1 MLTVDEAIDRCRVN
15 ADRCTRSEPRRR
27 WERERHPR
35 PEGLTIIGPDGTPN
49 AYPGACCVCRTP
61 VEAFGGELVREGRR
75 VAVVCPSCRFG
86 GVVAVA
92 VRRGVRA

>member
-1 MLTVDEAIDRCRVN
+1 MLTTEQAVERCREN
-15 ADRCTRSEPRRR
+15 AARCTRSEPRRR

-35 PEGLTIIGPDGTPN
+35 PEGLKIIGKDGIPN
-49 AYPGACCVCRTP
+49 AYPGYCCVCRTP

-75 VAVVCPSCRFG
+75 VAVVCPSCRMG

-92 VRRGVRA
+92 VRRGVEA